1 MSGVSHTTHW
11 HLRQLSRL
19 ASDQKLN
26 FDAHRSEEAIAT
38 HHLASTIF
46 SSAPSV
52 YSGISQNESFNGEDV
67 KIKTVTGVVD
77 GDEVVFQLRENVT
90 QRPTTDRTTRF
101 HELEC
106 QMINN
111 IPSRYDSRYRL
122 WLMHLSFHRIK
133 LYFVGVFMALAFIFA
148 GLWFIQEGKCCDDP
162 SMSYFDVFDFTIQTA
177 ATIGYGGYSPAGRWA
192 NFLVVVLSLL
202 NMMLVS
208 IYSGLIFF
216 KFASPSAKIQFSDIM
231 TLSNVNGLPCIEL
244 RVGNCDGSNNVL
256 IDIYARMTYQFVIK
270 YLDEKGQERSFGQT
284 EELRLLSSRRHELTD
299 LTWTLR
305 HVIDEHSPL
314 FGLDLLKPPGNSIFE
329 FRVCLNA
336 TQKVTGSSVYSH
348 VGYEVMDL
356 MIGHRF
362 VDQVSRDPISKKI
375 ICDFSK
381 LNDTMAHPVWYPISR
396 REVG

>member
-1 MSGVSHTTHW
+1 MPGASHSTPW
-11 HLRQLSRL
+11 QLRQLSRL
-19 ASDQKLN
+19 ASGHKLN
-26 FDAHRSEEAIAT
+26 GEGGNSKGAT
-38 HHLASTIF
+38 ATQMAAAVF

-52 YSGISQNESFNGEDV
+52 SCGTSQHESLNGDEV
-67 KIKTVTGVVD
+67 RTVTGIVD

-101 HELEC
+101 QEREF

-111 IPSRYDSRYRL
+111 VPSRWDCRYRL
-122 WLMHLSFHRIK
+122 WLMDFSFPRVK
-133 LYFVGVFMALAFIFA
+133 LLFVGIFMALAFLFA

-162 SMSYFDVFDFTIQTA
+162 SMSYADVFDFTIQTA
-177 ATIGYGGYSPAGRWA
+177 ATIGYGGYTPSGRWA

-202 NMMLVS
+202 NMMLVAV
-208 IYSGLIFF
+208 YSGLIFS

-231 TLSNVNGLPCIEL
+231 TLSNVNGVPCIEL
-244 RVGNCDGSNNVL
+244 RVGNCDGGNNVL
-256 IDIYARMTYQFVIK
+256 SDIYARMTYQYVIK
-270 YLDEKGQERSFGQT
+270 YVDERGQEQSFGQT
-284 EELRLLSSRRHELTD
+284 EELKLLSSRRHELTD
-299 LTWTLR
+299 TTWTLR

-314 FGLDLLKPPGNSIFE
+314 FGLDLLEPPGNSIFE

-362 VDQVSRDPISKKI
+362 VDQLGRDPITMKNV
-375 ICDFSK
+375 CDFSK
-381 LNDTMAHPVWYPISR
+381 INDAMPHPVWYPISR